1 MIFNAISKLCVAK
14 ILFQLLLPVNSI
26 GFQAKF
32 VCKNESSD
40 THILFDFLQIFF
52 WKYFS
57 GMQTFKQVCAQSIEK
72 ISVWGGNNMPKT
84 PDQKLAYSIYHP
96 YPPPCLNHAQ
106 SAVVY
111 HTVECDLNWVFINN
125 PHPPTDVLL
134 FVAHVNGHE
143 RHGQNLST
151 KYGVIS

>member
-1 MIFNAISKLCVAK
+1 MNAKSKLRVAK

-26 GFQAKF
+26 GFQTKF

-57 GMQTFKQVCAQSIEK
+57 GMQTFIQVCAQSIEK

-84 PDQKLAYSIYHP
+84 PDQKLALLYLPPISSSMPKLRPVSRRLP
-96 YPPPCLNHAQ
+96 YRRVRPKLEFYQ
-106 SAVVY
+106 
-111 HTVECDLNWVFINN
+111 
-125 PHPPTDVLL
+125 
-134 FVAHVNGHE
+134 
-143 RHGQNLST
+143 
-151 KYGVIS
+151 